1 MAGRIFRPIG
11 SFAVLSIGGALME
24 PWRLWKRVRHAGRDG
39 LVLIAALR
47 DPRTPRRLKLAI
59 AALALY
65 AVSPIDLVPDV
76 LAVFGWA
83 DDLVVLMLG
92 IPWVARRLPPD
103 VRASAQA
110 RVDAWLGGWRTAT
123 GAARRRSR

>member
-1 MAGRIFRPIG
+1 VAGRICRHIGPITG
-11 SFAVLSIGGALME
+11 PSIGGSPME
-24 PWRLWKRVRHAGRDG
+24 PLRLWKRVRHAGRDG
-39 LVLIAALR
+39 LVLLAALR

-76 LAVFGWA
+76 LAVLGWA

-110 RVDAWLGGWRTAT
+110 RVEGWLGGWRSFT